1 METTKPFLCD
11 NGSHRGYIKL
21 AQDDKPLQDDREVEK
36 NLNNF
41 LKEALWTLDINK
53 DSYIINPDP
62 VNISD
67 PNEKTISKFKFHCS
81 ILLMNDKILNP
92 GKFSFKPN

>member
-1 METTKPFLCD
+1 M
-11 NGSHRGYIKL
+11 
-21 AQDDKPLQDDREVEK
+21 
-36 NLNNF
+36 
-41 LKEALWTLDINK
+41 LDINK

-81 ILLMNDKILNP
+81 ILLMNDKIVNP
-92 GKFSFKPN
+92 GKVSFKPN